1 MIKMAGELSP
11 LIRFSVPSFLF
22 FREYRLRFF
31 RFFKYGLIMVFVSTY
46 FSVLVS
52 LPSISEFAEIG
63 PYKVARFDVFL
74 SGPIDKSEIEKVKS
88 KVETIV
94 EGARSGGVEV
104 YVKNDFAGRT
114 DLILVD
120 NLQKALEISEINE
133 KYIRKGKV
141 SKKGAVIDEYSAKKL
156 GVDLGDQIS
165 IKIRDVAAEYKIV
178 AILYA
183 TSVTR
188 GIILADYPQKIKE
201 TFRPFEYT
209 SYWIKL
215 KNGVKGEL
223 SGVKGELS
231 YAAIKRVELIKQQ
244 QEELDEFM
252 HNWMLRLL
260 KYGSIVVLLFI
271 ALRDILSLLDSRK
284 KDYALLLGLGAS
296 RRSLAANFS
305 TENALR
311 MTIVVYVGILCAKK
325 YIQTVMGFY
334 YPPQAFIVSMIY
346 LLLASIMASILGG
359 TVAFEQLKRIPI
371 AQILA
376 EG

>member
-1 MIKMAGELSP
+1 MLVIEMAGELSP
-11 LIRFSVPSFLF
+11 LKRFSVPGFLF
-22 FREYRLRFF
+22 FQEYRLRFF
-31 RFFKYGLIMVFVSTY
+31 RFFKYGLIMVLVSTY
-46 FSVLVS
+46 LSVLVS

-94 EGARSGGVEV
+94 EGARFGGVEV

-156 GVDLGDQIS
+156 GVDLGDQIC
-165 IKIRDVAAEYKIV
+165 IKIRDVAAEYEIV

-209 SYWIKL
+209 SYWIKW

-223 SGVKGELS
+223 S
-231 YAAIKRVELIKQQ
+231 YAPVKRVELIKQQ

-271 ALRDILSLLDSRK
+271 ALRDILSLLESRK

-296 RRSLAANFS
+296 RRSLAANFL

-334 YPPQAFIVSMIY
+334 YPPQAFIESMIY

-359 TVAFEQLKRIPI
+359 IVASERLKRMTI
-371 AQILA
+371 AQVLA